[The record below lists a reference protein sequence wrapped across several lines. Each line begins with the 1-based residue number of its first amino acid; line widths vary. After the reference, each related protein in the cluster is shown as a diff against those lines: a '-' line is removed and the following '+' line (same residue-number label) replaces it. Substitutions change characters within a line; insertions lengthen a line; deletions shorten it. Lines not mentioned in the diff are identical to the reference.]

1 MLYMLMIIC
10 SYNEDFNKVSLLVKG
25 ILAADL
31 DKIKLDNEVISN
43 L

>member
-1 MLYMLMIIC
+1 MKILIKSHL
-10 SYNEDFNKVSLLVKG
+10 LLVKG